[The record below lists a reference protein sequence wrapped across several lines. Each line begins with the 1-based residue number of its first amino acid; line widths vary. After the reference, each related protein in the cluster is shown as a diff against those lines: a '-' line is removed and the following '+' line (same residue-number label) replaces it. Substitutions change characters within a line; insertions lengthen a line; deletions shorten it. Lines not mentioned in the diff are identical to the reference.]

1 MENKTKLEVITPTQT
16 MINEEVE
23 MVVVPGSEGHFGV
36 LPLHAHTLSTLN
48 RGIVTVYENNDA
60 SNEIIID
67 GGIADVTPQGCSILV
82 ERAEIVKSLD
92 KNEIEKKYQFHKD
105 KENSFENPIEEK
117 ANNDG
122 PLRASSVQ
130 PKSVSL
136 NASFA
141 SEFLIT

>member
-36 LPLHAHTLSTLN
+36 LPLHAHTLSTLD
-48 RGIVTVYENNDA
+48 RGIVTVYENNNA

-117 ANNDG
+117 ANKDE
-122 PLRASSVQ
+122 L
-130 PKSVSL
+130 KWL
-136 NASFA
+136 
-141 SEFLIT
+141 EFVLEQVKN

>member
-48 RGIVTVYENNDA
+48 RGIVTVYDNNDA

-117 ANNDG
+117 ANNDE
-122 PLRASSVQ
+122 L
-130 PKSVSL
+130 KWL
-136 NASFA
+136 
-141 SEFLIT
+141 EFVLEQVKN

>member
-36 LPLHAHTLSTLN
+36 LPLHAHTLSTLD

-67 GGIADVTPQGCSILV
+67 GGIADVSPQGCSILV

-117 ANNDG
+117 ANNDE
-122 PLRASSVQ
+122 L
-130 PKSVSL
+130 KWL
-136 NASFA
+136 
-141 SEFLIT
+141 EFVLEQVKN

>member
-16 MINEEVE
+16 IINEEVE

-36 LPLHAHTLSTLN
+36 LPLHAHTLSTLD

-82 ERAEIVKSLD
+82 ERAEIAKSLD

-117 ANNDG
+117 ANNDE
-122 PLRASSVQ
+122 L
-130 PKSVSL
+130 KWL
-136 NASFA
+136 
-141 SEFLIT
+141 EFVLEQVKK

>member
-82 ERAEIVKSLD
+82 ERAEITKSLD

-117 ANNDG
+117 ANNDE
-122 PLRASSVQ
+122 LEW
-130 PKSVSL
+130 L
-136 NASFA
+136 
-141 SEFLIT
+141 EFVLEQVKN

>member
-82 ERAEIVKSLD
+82 ERAAIVKSLN
-92 KNEIEKKYQFHKD
+92 KNEIEKEYQFHKD

-117 ANNDG
+117 ANNDE
-122 PLRASSVQ
+122 L
-130 PKSVSL
+130 KWL
-136 NASFA
+136 
-141 SEFLIT
+141 EFVLEQVKN

>member
-16 MINEEVE
+16 MISEEVE

-82 ERAEIVKSLD
+82 ERAEIAKSLD

-117 ANNDG
+117 ANNDE
-122 PLRASSVQ
+122 L
-130 PKSVSL
+130 KWL
-136 NASFA
+136 
-141 SEFLIT
+141 EFVLEQVKN

>member
-1 MENKTKLEVITPTQT
+1 MENKTKLEVVTPTQT

-36 LPLHAHTLSTLN
+36 LPLHAHTLSTLD

-117 ANNDG
+117 ANNDE
-122 PLRASSVQ
+122 L
-130 PKSVSL
+130 KWL
-136 NASFA
+136 
-141 SEFLIT
+141 EFVLEQVKN

>member
-36 LPLHAHTLSTLN
+36 LPLHTHTLSTLD

-117 ANNDG
+117 ANNDE
-122 PLRASSVQ
+122 L
-130 PKSVSL
+130 KWL
-136 NASFA
+136 
-141 SEFLIT
+141 EFVLEKVKN

>member
-36 LPLHAHTLSTLN
+36 LPLHAHTLSTLD

-82 ERAEIVKSLD
+82 ERAEIVKSLN

-105 KENSFENPIEEK
+105 KEKSFENPIEEK
-117 ANNDG
+117 ANNDE
-122 PLRASSVQ
+122 L
-130 PKSVSL
+130 KWL
-136 NASFA
+136 
-141 SEFLIT
+141 EFVLEQVKN

>member
-82 ERAEIVKSLD
+82 ERAEIVKSLN
-92 KNEIEKKYQFHKD
+92 KNEIEKKDQFHKD

-117 ANNDG
+117 ANNDE
-122 PLRASSVQ
+122 L
-130 PKSVSL
+130 KWL
-136 NASFA
+136 
-141 SEFLIT
+141 EFVLEQVKD

>member
-36 LPLHAHTLSTLN
+36 LPLHAHTLSTLD

-67 GGIADVTPQGCSILV
+67 GGIADVSPQGCSILV
-82 ERAEIVKSLD
+82 ERAEIAKSLD
-92 KNEIEKKYQFHKD
+92 INEIEKKYQFHKD
-105 KENSFENPIEEK
+105 KENSFDNPIEEK
-117 ANNDG
+117 ANNDE
-122 PLRASSVQ
+122 L
-130 PKSVSL
+130 KWL
-136 NASFA
+136 
-141 SEFLIT
+141 EFVLEQVKN

>member
-82 ERAEIVKSLD
+82 ERAEITKSLD

-105 KENSFENPIEEK
+105 KENSFENPIEEQ
-117 ANNDG
+117 ANNDE
-122 PLRASSVQ
+122 L
-130 PKSVSL
+130 KWL
-136 NASFA
+136 
-141 SEFLIT
+141 EFVLEQVKN

>member
-105 KENSFENPIEEK
+105 KENSFENSIEEK
-117 ANNDG
+117 ANNDE
-122 PLRASSVQ
+122 L
-130 PKSVSL
+130 KWL
-136 NASFA
+136 
-141 SEFLIT
+141 EFVLEQVKN

>member
-36 LPLHAHTLSTLN
+36 LQLHAHTLSTLN

-92 KNEIEKKYQFHKD
+92 KNEIEKKYQFYKN
-105 KENSFENPIEEK
+105 KENSFEKPIEEK
-117 ANNDG
+117 ANNDE
-122 PLRASSVQ
+122 L
-130 PKSVSL
+130 KWL
-136 NASFA
+136 
-141 SEFLIT
+141 EFVLEQVKN

>member
-36 LPLHAHTLSTLN
+36 LPLHAHTLSTLD

-67 GGIADVTPQGCSILV
+67 GGIADVTPQRCSILV

-117 ANNDG
+117 ANNDE
-122 PLRASSVQ
+122 L
-130 PKSVSL
+130 KWL
-136 NASFA
+136 
-141 SEFLIT
+141 EFVLEQVKN

>member
-67 GGIADVTPQGCSILV
+67 GGIADVTPQGCYILV
-82 ERAEIVKSLD
+82 ERAEIVKSVD

-117 ANNDG
+117 ANNDE
-122 PLRASSVQ
+122 L
-130 PKSVSL
+130 KWL
-136 NASFA
+136 
-141 SEFLIT
+141 EFVLEQVKN

>member
-36 LPLHAHTLSTLN
+36 LPLHAHTLSTLD

-60 SNEIIID
+60 SSEIIID

-92 KNEIEKKYQFHKD
+92 KNEIEKKYQLHKD

-117 ANNDG
+117 ANNDE
-122 PLRASSVQ
+122 L
-130 PKSVSL
+130 KWL
-136 NASFA
+136 
-141 SEFLIT
+141 EFVLEQVKN

>member
-36 LPLHAHTLSTLN
+36 LPLHAHTLSTLD
-48 RGIVTVYENNDA
+48 RGIVTVYENNDV

-117 ANNDG
+117 ANNDE
-122 PLRASSVQ
+122 L
-130 PKSVSL
+130 KW
-136 NASFA
+136 F
-141 SEFLIT
+141 EFVLEKVKN

>member
-36 LPLHAHTLSTLN
+36 LPLHAHTLSTLD

-105 KENSFENPIEEK
+105 KENNFENPIEEK
-117 ANNDG
+117 ANNDE
-122 PLRASSVQ
+122 L
-130 PKSVSL
+130 KWL
-136 NASFA
+136 
-141 SEFLIT
+141 EFVLEQVKN

>member
-36 LPLHAHTLSTLN
+36 LPLHAHTLSTLD

-117 ANNDG
+117 ANNDE
-122 PLRASSVQ
+122 L
-130 PKSVSL
+130 KWL
-136 NASFA
+136 
-141 SEFLIT
+141 EFVLEQVKNQFNF

>member
-82 ERAEIVKSLD
+82 ERAEITKSLD

-117 ANNDG
+117 ANDDE
-122 PLRASSVQ
+122 L
-130 PKSVSL
+130 KWL
-136 NASFA
+136 
-141 SEFLIT
+141 EFVLEQVKN

>member
-36 LPLHAHTLSTLN
+36 LPLHAHILSTLD

-82 ERAEIVKSLD
+82 ERAEIAKSLD

-117 ANNDG
+117 ANNDE
-122 PLRASSVQ
+122 L
-130 PKSVSL
+130 KWL
-136 NASFA
+136 
-141 SEFLIT
+141 EFVLKQVKD

>member
-36 LPLHAHTLSTLN
+36 LPLHAHTLSTLD

-67 GGIADVTPQGCSILV
+67 GGIADVTPQWCSILV

-92 KNEIEKKYQFHKD
+92 KNEIEKKYQLHKD

-117 ANNDG
+117 ANNDE
-122 PLRASSVQ
+122 L
-130 PKSVSL
+130 KWL
-136 NASFA
+136 
-141 SEFLIT
+141 EFVLEQVKN

>member
-48 RGIVTVYENNDA
+48 RGIVTVYENNVA

-117 ANNDG
+117 ANNDE
-122 PLRASSVQ
+122 L
-130 PKSVSL
+130 KWL
-136 NASFA
+136 
-141 SEFLIT
+141 EFVLEQVKN

>member
-36 LPLHAHTLSTLN
+36 LPLHAHTLSTLD
-48 RGIVTVYENNDA
+48 RGIVTVYENNNA

-67 GGIADVTPQGCSILV
+67 GGIADVTPQECSILV

-117 ANNDG
+117 ANNDE
-122 PLRASSVQ
+122 L
-130 PKSVSL
+130 KWL
-136 NASFA
+136 
-141 SEFLIT
+141 EFVLEKVKN

>member
-23 MVVVPGSEGHFGV
+23 MVVVPGSEGHFGI
-36 LPLHAHTLSTLN
+36 LPLHAHTLSTLD

-117 ANNDG
+117 ANNDE
-122 PLRASSVQ
+122 L
-130 PKSVSL
+130 KWL
-136 NASFA
+136 
-141 SEFLIT
+141 EFVLEQVKN

>member
-82 ERAEIVKSLD
+82 ERAEIAKSLD

-117 ANNDG
+117 ANNDE
-122 PLRASSVQ
+122 L
-130 PKSVSL
+130 KWL
-136 NASFA
+136 
-141 SEFLIT
+141 EFVLEQFKN

>member
-16 MINEEVE
+16 MMNEEVE

-82 ERAEIVKSLD
+82 ERAEIAKSLD

-117 ANNDG
+117 ANNDE
-122 PLRASSVQ
+122 L
-130 PKSVSL
+130 KWL
-136 NASFA
+136 
-141 SEFLIT
+141 EFVLEQVKN

>member
-36 LPLHAHTLSTLN
+36 LPLHAHTLSTLD

-92 KNEIEKKYQFHKD
+92 KNEIEKKYQLHKD

-117 ANNDG
+117 ANNDE
-122 PLRASSVQ
+122 L
-130 PKSVSL
+130 KWL
-136 NASFA
+136 
-141 SEFLIT
+141 EFVLEQVKN

>member
-36 LPLHAHTLSTLN
+36 LPLHAHTLSTLD

-82 ERAEIVKSLD
+82 ERAEIVKSID

-105 KENSFENPIEEK
+105 KENSFENPVEEK
-117 ANNDG
+117 ANNDE
-122 PLRASSVQ
+122 L
-130 PKSVSL
+130 KWL
-136 NASFA
+136 
-141 SEFLIT
+141 EFVLEQVKN

>member
-105 KENSFENPIEEK
+105 KENCFENPIEEK
-117 ANNDG
+117 ANNDE
-122 PLRASSVQ
+122 LQ
-130 PKSVSL
+130 WL
-136 NASFA
+136 
-141 SEFLIT
+141 EFVLEQVKN

>member
-36 LPLHAHTLSTLN
+36 LPLHAHTLSTLD
-48 RGIVTVYENNDA
+48 RGVVTVYENNDA

-67 GGIADVTPQGCSILV
+67 GGIADVSPQGCSILV

-92 KNEIEKKYQFHKD
+92 KNEIEKKYRFHKD

-117 ANNDG
+117 ANNDE
-122 PLRASSVQ
+122 L
-130 PKSVSL
+130 KWL
-136 NASFA
+136 
-141 SEFLIT
+141 EFVLEQVKN

>member
-92 KNEIEKKYQFHKD
+92 KNEIEKKYQSHKD

-117 ANNDG
+117 ANNDE
-122 PLRASSVQ
+122 L
-130 PKSVSL
+130 KWL
-136 NASFA
+136 
-141 SEFLIT
+141 EFILEKVKN

>member
-82 ERAEIVKSLD
+82 ERAEITKSLD

-117 ANNDG
+117 ANNDE
-122 PLRASSVQ
+122 L
-130 PKSVSL
+130 KWL
-136 NASFA
+136 
-141 SEFLIT
+141 EFVLEKVKN

>member
-92 KNEIEKKYQFHKD
+92 KNEIEKRYQFHKD

-117 ANNDG
+117 ANNDE
-122 PLRASSVQ
+122 L
-130 PKSVSL
+130 KWL
-136 NASFA
+136 
-141 SEFLIT
+141 EFVLEQVKN